1 VWLKKQKPHERR
13 YERIYQP
20 KCGNSVIDS
29 SSGTCSDKERLA
41 MTKSIVITGASKGI
55 GRAAADALV
64 EQGWSVIG
72 IARSSPRSFPGVFI
86 ETDLADQDQT
96 GALAR
101 DLAARGNVFGI
112 VNNVG
117 VAKRETIDTVELDV
131 FAAVMDLNVRPALQL
146 TQALLPGMRSARF
159 GRIINVTS
167 LVTRGFAFVSSYAA
181 AKAAL
186 ESLTRTMA
194 IELAANGITANAIA
208 PGPTETELFRANNP
222 QGSEGEARY
231 LSRVPMGRFAQPKEI
246 AAAIAFFAGEDA
258 AFITGQTLF
267 VDGGASLG
275 SL

>member
-1 VWLKKQKPHERR
+1 MSLCLKENLS
-13 YERIYQP
+13 EP
-20 KCGNSVIDS
+20 K
-29 SSGTCSDKERLA
+29 RLR

-55 GRAAADALV
+55 GRATADALF

-72 IARSSPRSFPGVFI
+72 IARSAPQSFPGQFI
-86 ETDLADQDQT
+86 QADLADQDQT
-96 GALAR
+96 LALAKE
-101 DLAARGNVFGI
+101 LAARGNVLGI

-117 VAKRETIDTVELDV
+117 MAKHETIDTVELRT
-131 FAAVMDLNVRPALQL
+131 FSAVMDFNVRPSLQL
-146 TQALLPGMRSARF
+146 TQALLPGMRSTRF
-159 GRIINVTS
+159 GRIVNVTS
-167 LVTRGFAFVSSYAA
+167 LVSRGLAFRSSYAA

-194 IELAANGITANAIA
+194 AELAEYGITANAIA

-222 QGSEGEARY
+222 RGSGGESRY
-231 LSRVPMGRFAQPKEI
+231 LSKVPMGRFAQPAEI
-246 AAAIAFFAGEDA
+246 ASAIAFLASEQA

>member
-1 VWLKKQKPHERR
+1 
-13 YERIYQP
+13 
-20 KCGNSVIDS
+20 
-29 SSGTCSDKERLA
+29 
-41 MTKSIVITGASKGI
+41 MTKFIIITGASKGI

-72 IARSSPRSFPGVFI
+72 VARNSPESFPGIFI
-86 ETDLADQDQT
+86 ETDLVDENST
-96 GALAR
+96 RALAK
-101 DLAARGNVFGI
+101 DLASRGNVLGI

-117 VAKRETIDTVELDV
+117 LARHETIQTVDPKT
-131 FAAVMDLNVRPALQL
+131 FATVMDLNVRPALQL

-159 GRIINVTS
+159 GRIVNVTS
-167 LVTRGFAFVSSYAA
+167 LVTRGFPFRSSYAA

-194 IELAANGITANAIA
+194 IELAGDGITANAVA

-231 LSRVPMGRFAQPKEI
+231 LSNVPMRRFGQPEEI
-246 AAAIAFFAGEDA
+246 AAAIAFLAGEKA

>member
-1 VWLKKQKPHERR
+1 
-13 YERIYQP
+13 
-20 KCGNSVIDS
+20 
-29 SSGTCSDKERLA
+29 

-55 GRAAADALV
+55 GRAAADALI
-64 EQGWSVIG
+64 EHGWAVIG
-72 IARSSPRSFPGVFI
+72 VARSAPQSFPGEFI
-86 ETDLADQDQT
+86 STDLADQDQT
-96 GALAR
+96 VALAKA
-101 DLAARGNVFGI
+101 LAARGNVLGI

-117 VAKRETIDTVELDV
+117 LAKHETIDTVELGV

-146 TQALLPGMRSARF
+146 TQALLTGMRAARF

-167 LVTRGFAFVSSYAA
+167 LVTRGLAFRASYAA

-194 IELAANGITANAIA
+194 LELADHGITANAIA

-222 QGSEGEARY
+222 PGSEGEARY
-231 LSRVPMGRFAQPKEI
+231 LRSLPVRRFAQPEEI
-246 AAAIAFFAGEDA
+246 ASAIAFLASEQAG
-258 AFITGQTLF
+258 FITGQTLF